1 MRINHGNGCMTTI
14 CHSTPPSPCDRIPI
28 VRMQWTRYP
37 PANQIGMEK
46 REKGGGDDRLKKMY
60 KIGMQAMSSL
70 YINAKIKNTK
80 EMKDSGAH
88 NIRAAI
94 RTSPSATLPTTT
106 TARGSRVEWN
116 VVCRKRGMYLTSKLW
131 EQRTAYPA
139 DNGAYSCVLL
149 CF

>member
-1 MRINHGNGCMTTI
+1 MYDNHMPQHPAFPMRSHPDCSDAMD
-14 CHSTPPSPCDRIPI
+14 PVSPCKSD
-28 VRMQWTRYP
+28 W
-37 PANQIGMEK
+37 NGKE
-46 REKGGGDDRLKKMY
+46 RERGGDDRLKKMY

-80 EMKDSGAH
+80 EMKDSGAQ

-116 VVCRKRGMYLTSKLW
+116 VVCRKRGMYLTSKL
-131 EQRTAYPA
+131 
-139 DNGAYSCVLL
+139 
-149 CF
+149 

>member
-1 MRINHGNGCMTTI
+1 MDVWQPYATAPRLPHAIASRLFGCNG
-14 CHSTPPSPCDRIPI
+14 PGIPL
-28 VRMQWTRYP
+28 
-37 PANQIGMEK
+37 QIRLEWK
-46 REKGGGDDRLKKMY
+46 RERKGGGDDRLKKMY